1 MLVSSR
7 LKDLDGVIIAPG
19 FGERGVEGKIRAA
32 NYSRENNIPCLGIC
46 LGLQVM
52 VVEFA
57 RNELGLPMA
66 NSSEFDVGNKP
77 TPDPVIHL
85 MDEQRNITDMGG
97 TMRLGAYVAELL
109 PGSQVATLYDKT
121 VVSERHRHRYE
132 VNPAYRNRFEAHG
145 LVCSGQ
151 SPDGKLVEFIEL
163 PDHPFWVG
171 TQAHPEFKSRPNRPA
186 PLFRGL
192 VGAALD
198 RSEGRNP
205 QLIPT
210 DDKEDAQPS
219 RSSS

>member
-1 MLVSSR
+1 MHGNDFTSCVVVS
-7 LKDLDGVIIAPG
+7 
-19 FGERGVEGKIRAA
+19 
-32 NYSRENNIPCLGIC
+32 
-46 LGLQVM
+46 
-52 VVEFA
+52 
-57 RNELGLPMA
+57 
-66 NSSEFDVGNKP
+66 NSSVKGFHF
-77 TPDPVIHL
+77 PDP
-85 MDEQRNITDMGG
+85 
-97 TMRLGAYVAELL
+97 
-109 PGSQVATLYDKT
+109 
-121 VVSERHRHRYE
+121 
-132 VNPAYRNRFEAHG
+132 EAHG